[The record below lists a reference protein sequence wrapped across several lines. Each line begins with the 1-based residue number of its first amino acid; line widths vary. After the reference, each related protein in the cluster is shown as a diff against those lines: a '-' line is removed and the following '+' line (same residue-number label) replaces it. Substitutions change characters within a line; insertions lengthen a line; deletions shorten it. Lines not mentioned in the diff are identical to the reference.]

1 MVRRRTHHGPLAW
14 FGMSHAGTEYMLTA
28 AHGVSGNGVTV
39 RDGAGGA
46 IGTTTSIDY
55 SLDSVQIR
63 TNVGGRMY
71 DGSSTSSSTEA
82 IKGGVRP
89 ENGLY
94 VCTSDSYTRANCNI
108 KVTNS
113 RYRYILDSQPR
124 TSIHGDTAVG
134 QTSGGRANGK
144 GNSGGPVLVNTSV
157 AREIKVTG
165 IVSALN
171 DGESRAAALTRRMLA
186 RRHLC
191 PHPDR
196 GAVSRD
202 RGDGVGVTGCVR

>member
-14 FGMSHAGTEYMLTA
+14 FGMSHAGTEYVLTA

-39 RDGAGGA
+39 RDGAGDA

-71 DGSSTSSSTEA
+71 DGSSTSSTEA
-82 IKGGVRP
+82 VKGGVRP

-94 VCTSDSYTRANCNI
+94 VCTSDSSTGANCSI

-113 RYRYILDSQPR
+113 RYRCILDSQPS
-124 TSIHGDTAVG
+124 TSIYGDTAVG

-144 GNSGGPVLVNTSV
+144 GNSGVPVLVNTSV
-157 AREIKVTG
+157 AREIKATG
-165 IVSALN
+165 IVSALH
-171 DGESRAAALTRRMLA
+171 DGRVSCSSTDSSNARTAASLSPSRPR
-186 RRHLC
+186 C
-191 PHPDR
+191 SQPGP
-196 GAVSRD
+196 G
-202 RGDGVGVTGCVR
+202 